1 MNRVIDEQLRNFIY
15 SNFLLG
21 QDFVLSGSDSFLEE
35 GVIDSMGVLE
45 VVAFLQETY
54 GITVE
59 DEELTPDNL
68 DSFNNL
74 EAYIARKL
82 DGTELVGPGADGRDH
97 I

>member
-1 MNRVIDEQLRNFIY
+1 MNRVIDEQLRSFIY

-21 QDFVLSGSDSFLEE
+21 QDFALSSSDSFLEK

-45 VVAFLQETY
+45 LIAFLQETY

-59 DEELTPDNL
+59 DDELTPDNL

-74 EAYIARKL
+74 AAYIAHKL
-82 DGTELVGPGADGRDH
+82 DGTALVGAGADGRERG
-97 I
+97 

>member
-1 MNRVIDEQLRNFIY
+1 MNRVIDEQLHHFIY
-15 SNFLLG
+15 NNFLL
-21 QDFVLSGSDSFLEE
+21 DREFVLSNSDSFLER

-45 VVAFLQETY
+45 LIAFLQETY

-74 EAYIARKL
+74 EAFITRKL
-82 DGTELVGPGADGRDH
+82 EGTAVSGRSAAGSESL
-97 I
+97 

>member
-1 MNRVIDEQLRNFIY
+1 MNKLIDEQLRNFIY

-21 QDFVLSGSDSFLEE
+21 QDFVLSSSDSFLER

-45 VVAFLQETY
+45 VIAFLQETY

-59 DEELTPDNL
+59 DEELTPENL

-82 DGTELVGPGADGRDH
+82 DGTALVGPGADGRDH
-97 I
+97 V